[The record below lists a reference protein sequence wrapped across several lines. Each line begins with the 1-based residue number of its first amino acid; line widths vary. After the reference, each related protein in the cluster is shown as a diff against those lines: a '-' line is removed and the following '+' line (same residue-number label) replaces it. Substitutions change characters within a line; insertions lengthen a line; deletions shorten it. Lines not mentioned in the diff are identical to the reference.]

1 MNCAGCGYLEI
12 ISVPDWFKC
21 KKYGYEGPTQT
32 DLRRLQEN
40 SMEKVKVSLHYRLWV
55 NCPKCNEDFDLVD
68 QDDDNV
74 VSTAIFTNKWGDLEG
89 YEIYCPKCEHEF
101 EIKEIEY

>member
-32 DLRRLQEN
+32 DLRRKCLKDVN
-40 SMEKVKVSLHYRLWV
+40 PVKTLPKKHRFYR
-55 NCPKCNEDFDLVD
+55 KE
-68 QDDDNV
+68 
-74 VSTAIFTNKWGDLEG
+74 AG
-89 YEIYCPKCEHEF
+89 YLSR
-101 EIKEIEY
+101 